1 MSSNQ
6 ASASAEL
13 MRQRTAPV
21 KPTFTE
27 RTRLLLSEI
36 WAYRLSY
43 LFIAPFMLCFI
54 AFILIPVLAAVGL
67 SFTYFNAIEP
77 PRFIG
82 WTNFQN
88 LISQDLTFL
97 KYAPPNTFKFAVI
110 VGPGG
115 YIAAFLLA
123 WLITQ
128 LPAATRK
135 WFALAMYTPSLTMGI
150 AMSIVWSPLLTGDR
164 IGYLNSIL
172 LEIGFID
179 EPKLWV
185 TDKAYLMNSMIVVTL
200 WSSMGVGFLAM
211 LAGILNVNQE
221 LYEAGRIDGMKS
233 RLQEI
238 WYITVPSMKPQMLF
252 GAVMAIV
259 STFKAGAIGVELS
272 GQNPTPQYA
281 GHLIINHIDDYGF
294 IRFEMGYAA
303 AISVFLLLLM
313 YLSNK
318 LCWGLFGSKEDE

>member
-97 KYAPPNTFKFAVI
+97 KYARR
-110 VGPGG
+110 
-115 YIAAFLLA
+115 
-123 WLITQ
+123 
-128 LPAATRK
+128 TR
-135 WFALAMYTPSLTMGI
+135 
-150 AMSIVWSPLLTGDR
+150 
-164 IGYLNSIL
+164 
-172 LEIGFID
+172 
-179 EPKLWV
+179 
-185 TDKAYLMNSMIVVTL
+185 
-200 WSSMGVGFLAM
+200 SSSRSSS
-211 LAGILNVNQE
+211 
-221 LYEAGRIDGMKS
+221 GR
-233 RLQEI
+233 
-238 WYITVPSMKPQMLF
+238 
-252 GAVMAIV
+252 
-259 STFKAGAIGVELS
+259 
-272 GQNPTPQYA
+272 
-281 GHLIINHIDDYGF
+281 
-294 IRFEMGYAA
+294 A
-303 AISVFLLLLM
+303 AISP
-313 YLSNK
+313 LS
-318 LCWGLFGSKEDE
+318 CSRG